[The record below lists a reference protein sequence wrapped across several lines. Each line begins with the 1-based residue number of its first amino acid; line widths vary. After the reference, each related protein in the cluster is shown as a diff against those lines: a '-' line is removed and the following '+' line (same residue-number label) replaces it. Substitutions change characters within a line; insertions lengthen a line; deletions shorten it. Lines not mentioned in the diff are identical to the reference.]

1 MRNSDRILLRMV
13 FLLSLLAMIGACS
26 KSDSGSTND
35 GNGKPGPDE
44 VYIQNLAF
52 SPSTITILVNST
64 VIWTNF
70 DQVAHTVT
78 SDTGLFD
85 SGNIASSNTYSF
97 KFTSIGTFTYH
108 CKIHPSMTGTVIVNQ
123 T

>member
-1 MRNSDRILLRMV
+1 MV
-13 FLLSLLAMIGACS
+13 FLLSLLVIVGACS
-26 KSDSGSTND
+26 KSDSGSAND

-52 SPSTITILVNST
+52 SPSTITVSVNTT

-97 KFTSIGTFTYH
+97 KFTSAGTFTYH